1 MNFTPRTPAPRPT
14 ALTGASLSLAFP
26 LALALA
32 FAAAPSS
39 VQAHGNH
46 ALPPQASERAR
57 PDTPEIRVEG
67 EIEVLVEDYAEH
79 AETRYFLRAN
89 GRPVELHFR
98 GRPPQL
104 LTGTRATVRGRPFSA
119 DLEALYV
126 ESGDSVSTQSTVA
139 SSGTLPNTLGEQR
152 TLVML
157 VNFQDDTS
165 QPMSRASAHSLV
177 FGTVGDYFRENSAGQ
192 TWLAGDTVGWYTIPV
207 SSTSCNSGQIASE
220 AEKRATQAG
229 VKVSDYSRR
238 VYMFPRNACGWAGL
252 ATVGGNPS
260 QAWING
266 VFTVQNISHELGHNF
281 GLRHAKALSCDDS
294 TSLNCVVLT
303 YGDPADSMGNR
314 RAAHFGAFNKMLL
327 GWLGTEHSP
336 QVLAATRS
344 ERYYIDAYSAGDNAP
359 KALRVPAGKDAGGRQ
374 QYYFVEYRR
383 PAGFDGS
390 LGNVGNLTSGVIVRR
405 ATEGDSDS
413 SFFLDM
419 TPKSSSMR
427 TWDMEDGALVP
438 GATFVD
444 AANDLRLTLAWAD
457 GTTAAVDV
465 AFGGSGPAPSCSAA
479 TPTLSLSGGAAEV
492 LAGQGTSYTVSL
504 KNNDSS
510 ACASATFDLTRALPS
525 GWSGSFAAS
534 KLSVSPGAT
543 ASTTLS
549 VTTTENTASGTYTV
563 SASATRSSGGN
574 ASASTSL
581 KVTAP
586 VSDTVARVGTITLS
600 SSSRGKNVST
610 TAIASIVDQHG
621 RPLTGASVTGCFSG
635 ATSGCSTATT
645 DGVGQVSFG
654 SGNYRG
660 GGITFC
666 VTAVSGSHVGSFDAS
681 NSCRSN

>member
-1 MNFTPRTPAPRPT
+1 MNSTLRTSAPSST
-14 ALTGASLSLAFP
+14 ALTGAVLSLA
-26 LALALA
+26 LGLA
-32 FAAAPSS
+32 FATAPPRA
-39 VQAHGNH
+39 QAHGSPD
-46 ALPPQASERAR
+46 LPPQASERVR
-57 PDTPEIRVEG
+57 PEAPAIRIEG
-67 EIEVLVEDYAEH
+67 ELEVLVEDYAEH
-79 AETRYFLRAN
+79 AQTRYFLRTD
-89 GRPVELHFR
+89 GRAVELHFR

-104 LTGTRATVRGRPFSA
+104 LTGARAEVRGRPYSA

-126 ESGDSVSTQSTVA
+126 EDGDSLSIQSTVT
-139 SSGTLPNTLGEQR
+139 SSSTLPNTLGEQR

-177 FGTVGDYFRENSAGQ
+177 FGSVGDYFRENSAGQ
-192 TWLAGDTVGWYTIPV
+192 TWLAGDTVGWYTLPI

-220 AEKRATQAG
+220 AEKRAAQAG
-229 VKVSDYSRR
+229 VNVSDYHRR
-238 VYMFPRNACGWAGL
+238 VYMFPKNACGWAGL
-252 ATVGGNPS
+252 ATVGGHPS

-266 VFTVQNISHELGHNF
+266 VFTVQNISHEIGHNF

-327 GWLGTEHSP
+327 GWLGTDHSP

-344 ERYYIDAYSAGDNAP
+344 ERYYIDAYSVGGNAP
-359 KALRVPAGKDAGGRQ
+359 KALRVPAGKDASGRQ

-390 LGNVGNLTSGVIVRR
+390 LSNVGNLTSGVILRR

-444 AANDLRLTLAWAD
+444 AANDLSLTLAWAD

-465 AFGGSGPAPSCSAA
+465 AFGGSSGSSEPTPTCSAA

-492 LAGQGTSYTVSL
+492 PAGQGTSYTVSL

-510 ACASATFDLTRALPS
+510 ACASATFDLGHALPG

-549 VTTTENTASGTYTV
+549 VTTTENTTSGTYTV

-581 KVTAP
+581 KVSAP
-586 VSDTVARVGTITLS
+586 LSDTVAKVGAITLS
-600 SSSRGKNVST
+600 STSRGKNVST
-610 TAIASIVDQHG
+610 TAIAGIVDQNG

-635 ATSGCSTATT
+635 ATSGCSTGTT
-645 DGVGQVSFG
+645 DGVGQVSFN

-660 GGITFC
+660 GSITFC
-666 VTAVSGSHVGSFDAS
+666 VTAVSGSHVGSFDAT